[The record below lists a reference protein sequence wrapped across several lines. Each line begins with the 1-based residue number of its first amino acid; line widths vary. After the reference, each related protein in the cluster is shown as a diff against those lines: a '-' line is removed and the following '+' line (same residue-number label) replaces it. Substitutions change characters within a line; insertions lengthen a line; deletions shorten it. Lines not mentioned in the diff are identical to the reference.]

1 MSHYRTILSLDGG
14 GIRGVIAAKLLV
26 EIEKLTGKQIHQLFD
41 LIVGTS
47 TGGILSVGL
56 TKGDNPLTAAD
67 MLKLYADRGD
77 EIFSRSLWKRATSVQ
92 GFTDER
98 YDQGPLE
105 SILTELLGDSE
116 LKNTHPDIVVTSYDI
131 ERRKPYYF
139 KTSKAGDA
147 NGDRNHLLRHV
158 ARATSAA
165 PTYFE
170 PLLLDDSQW
179 SGEQG
184 SRALID
190 GGVFA
195 NNPSMIALSEALFSG
210 TKMNGILLC
219 SIGTGTNNRKI
230 SYSDAKDWGMLGWIE
245 PVLSVMMDGMSDSAN
260 YLAQRLLPPV
270 RRQQRYF
277 RFDKELKGA
286 NDDMDDTT
294 ERNINGL
301 IALADNVIVEK
312 HSELKRLAGQL
323 NKRYSAKNSGG
334 TTS

>member
-1 MSHYRTILSLDGG
+1 MSDYKTILSLDGG
-14 GIRGVIAAKLLV
+14 GIRGVMAAKILV
-26 EIEKLTGKQIHQLFD
+26 EIEKRTGKRIHELFD
-41 LIVGTS
+41 LIAGTS

-56 TKGDNPLTAAD
+56 TKGDDPLTAAD
-67 MLKLYADRGD
+67 LLNLYTDRGD

-92 GFTDER
+92 GLTDER

-139 KTSKAGDA
+139 KTSKARDA

-170 PLLLDDSQW
+170 PLLLNNSQW
-179 SGEQG
+179 RGEKE

-195 NNPSMIALSEALFSG
+195 NNPAMIALSEALSSG
-210 TKMNGILLC
+210 TKMNKILLC
-219 SIGTGTNNRKI
+219 SMGTGTNNRKI
-230 SYSDAKDWGMLGWIE
+230 LYDEAKDWGMLGWIE
-245 PVLSVMMDGMSDSAN
+245 PVLSVMMDGMSDSAD
-260 YLAQRLLPPV
+260 YLAQQSLPPV
-270 RRQQRYF
+270 GKQHRYF
-277 RFDKELKGA
+277 RFDNELKGA

-301 IALADNVIVEK
+301 IDLADRVIAEK
-312 HSELKRLAGQL
+312 RSEIKSLARQL
-323 NKRYSAKNSGG
+323 NGRYSAKNSGG